1 MQFSCVFLLGN
12 EWTEKDA
19 CLCGKQ
25 WRSNRTC
32 SVSECGGDPKQ
43 RELRPPHNTASCQPL
58 STHPTGLS
66 KKSNQV
72 NLTWLTSNPSQG
84 SSGAAA
90 ALSLK
95 H

>member
-1 MQFSCVFLLGN
+1 MKKTIVYVENSGDL
-12 EWTEKDA
+12 TDPA
-19 CLCGKQ
+19 
-25 WRSNRTC
+25 
-32 SVSECGGDPKQ
+32 VSQSMEGIQSKEGSD
-43 RELRPPHNTASCQPL
+43 HHISCQPL
-58 STHPTGLS
+58 SLHPTRLS